1 MDAHFQVNA
10 SYVIKLRPPPP
21 FPTLLK
27 KKTVLD
33 APL

>member
-10 SYVIKLRPPPP
+10 SYVIKLPPP

>member
-10 SYVIKLRPPPP
+10 SYVIKLPPPP
-21 FPTLLK
+21 LPTLLK
-27 KKTVLD
+27 NKTVLD